1 MIGDVTRKRSP
12 EEPKKSDL
20 TRERIRD
27 AAFALFGEVGYEQ
40 ASMRAI
46 ATRAECALGLIYR
59 YFPRREDLVVALFDA
74 VEAQVAEVW
83 ATIAPGPLHTRVAA
97 ALRIKVVHTWPHR
110 KAYAAISPV
119 VLDRESGA
127 GLFSERARPIRERV
141 RASLHALVV
150 GSDDALNAADTERIV
165 QALYLAQLLVML
177 AATQDPHDDAR
188 TTFALIDT
196 LATVTQQLRPFL
208 GLAGP
213 LFDQL
218 AHHMLAFE
226 NPS

>member
-1 MIGDVTRKRSP
+1 MTRKRSP

-59 YFPRREDLVVALFDA
+59 YFPRREDLVVALYDA
-74 VEAQVAEVW
+74 VEAQVAEAW
-83 ATIAPGPLHTRVAA
+83 TTIAPGPLHTRVAS
-97 ALRIKVVHTWPHR
+97 ALRIKLEYTWPHR
-110 KAYAAISPV
+110 RAYAAISPV
-119 VLDRESGA
+119 VLDRDSGA
-127 GLFSERARPIRERV
+127 GLFSARAAPIRERV
-141 RASLHALVV
+141 RASLHALVA
-150 GSDDALNAADTERIV
+150 GSDDAPNAADTERIV
-165 QALYLAQLLVML
+165 QALYLVQLIVML

-188 TTFALIDT
+188 ATLALIDT
-196 LATVTQQLRPFL
+196 LATMTQQLRPFL

-218 AHHMLAFE
+218 ARHLQAFE
-226 NPS
+226 APS